1 MPELRWR
8 RARAEPS
15 QQGKGSRRPLV
26 QKQPRHLHRI
36 QLNLE
41 LPAQLGAG
49 DCPGGRAGQRRGGK
63 GSIPPQTWGLSG
75 ALLLSHRPAAGS
87 PVRHQE
93 PQSCPCLPD
102 QHPPDPNSS
111 REAVIGRLLLNTC
124 NRGIVRA
131 FVQLHLFATFR
142 AQIKTQMLLPLT
154 VCAPSPSVLPCPST
168 HSCLLVAVRGKV
180 R

>member
-1 MPELRWR
+1 MEASPSGALAAGERQQMPLGAE
-8 RARAEPS
+8 ATMASTQNPAEPGAAS
-15 QQGKGSRRPLV
+15 
-26 QKQPRHLHRI
+26 
-36 QLNLE
+36 
-41 LPAQLGAG
+41 PAG
-49 DCPGGRAGQRRGGK
+49 C
-63 GSIPPQTWGLSG
+63 WGLSWWQGRAEKRRERGLAG

-87 PVRHQE
+87 PVRHQA

-142 AQIKTQMLLPLT
+142 AQIKTQVLLPLT

-168 HSCLLVAVRGKV
+168 HSCLLVAVTEKV